1 MSYVV
6 RKASLFIVMSM
17 LLVLVSACGSS
28 SKETSTSETNAAA
41 SETSASTE
49 TEKTDASAAEANTL
63 ETRNIKH
70 VLGELPI
77 TGVPNKIVVLEWTY
91 AEDLLALGIQPAG
104 VADIE
109 NMKKNVAL
117 PIELSAD
124 VQDVGTRQEPNLE
137 TIAALEPDLI
147 IGVKFRHEAAYDQL
161 NAIAPTLIF
170 DPYPAEGQGDQY
182 QEMVDTF
189 KTIAD
194 AAGKS
199 AEAEA
204 VLADLQKSYD
214 DAKSKL
220 AAAGKDGRTFVLSM
234 PWVDQ
239 NAVTFRLSTSNGLAS
254 KVLEQIG
261 LKNGYQSA
269 QFEAYGFTTSGV
281 EALQSVQD
289 ADYINITRETEVADM
304 LGKNAVW
311 TGLTFVKENRLFAL
325 GGDAWPYGG
334 PHSAKI
340 IVERAVQALTGQ

>member
-1 MSYVV
+1 MSTV
-6 RKASLFIVMSM
+6 RKASLFILMSV
-17 LLVLVSACGSS
+17 LLVIASACGSD
-28 SKETSTSETNAAA
+28 SKESSASETTAATSET
-41 SETSASTE
+41 TASTDS
-49 TEKTDASAAEANTL
+49 EKTDASAAESNTT

-70 VLGELPI
+70 ALGELPI
-77 TGVPNKIVVLEWTY
+77 TGVPSKIVVLEWTY

-147 IGVKFRHEAAYDQL
+147 IGVKFRHEATYDQL
-161 NAIAPTLIF
+161 NSIAPTLIF
-170 DPYPAEGQGDQY
+170 DPYPPEGQGDQY

-194 AAGKS
+194 VAGKS

-220 AAAGKDGRTFVLSM
+220 AAAGKEGRTFVLSM

-254 KVLEQIG
+254 KVLEQLG

-269 QFEAYGFTTSGV
+269 QFEVYGFSTSGV
-281 EALQSVQD
+281 EALQPVQD
-289 ADYINITRETEVADM
+289 ADYINITRETEVGDM

-311 TGLTFVKENRLFAL
+311 TGLNFVKENRLFAL

-334 PHSAKI
+334 PYSAKI
-340 IVERAVQALTGQ
+340 IAERAVKAMTGQ